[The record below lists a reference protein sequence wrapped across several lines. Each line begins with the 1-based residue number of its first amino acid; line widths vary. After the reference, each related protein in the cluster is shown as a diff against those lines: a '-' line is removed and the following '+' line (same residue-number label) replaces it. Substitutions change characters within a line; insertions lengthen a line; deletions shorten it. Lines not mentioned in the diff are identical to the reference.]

1 MSDRPDEE
9 AGARAEGGVLARL
22 RAAGPV
28 EVAWALVRAGVLVV
42 TLIVALDLVGVL
54 DVFGDEEI
62 EPSSS
67 SRLPEEYL
75 YLDDERVD
83 AYLGQLRGGLSPT
96 EQRSLS
102 LTKKIDA
109 RLGVEPVVQV
119 GGNLERTES
128 IERTVF
134 LRAADRFFQLE
145 SELEARYTHVDDVGL
160 EFMSIEAPTNACPE
174 IEELKRIKEGQI
186 LRILGANLR
195 VPTYALALAK
205 VAHADQFQTDYQ
217 KKVSSQRLARLARE
231 GQRGL
236 KRFVK
241 SLGADPQL
249 PFWIQPRKGCEVFM
263 PARYSKVND
272 APSMLTGPVTIV
284 GKVVR
289 RLTQRE
295 QKYFDV
301 DTAVRWERALSK
313 SAPGVKRTLGLN
325 GGGIRQMVTSSATVH
340 YPGLVLLPLAIYK

>member
-1 MSDRPDEE
+1 VS
-9 AGARAEGGVLARL
+9 
-22 RAAGPV
+22 
-28 EVAWALVRAGVLVV
+28 
-42 TLIVALDLVGVL
+42 LIVALDLVGVL
-54 DVFGDEEI
+54 NVFGDEQI

-67 SRLPEEYL
+67 SRLPEEFL

-83 AYLGQLRGGLSPT
+83 SYLGQLRGGLSPT
-96 EQRSLS
+96 EQRSLK

-119 GGNLERTES
+119 GGTAEKTES
-128 IERTVF
+128 IERTVS

-145 SELEARYTHVDDVGL
+145 SELEARYTHVDVRL
-160 EFMSIEAPTNACPE
+160 EFMEIEAAKDACRE
-174 IEELKRIKEGQI
+174 IEGLERIKEGQI

-195 VPTYALALAK
+195 VPAYALALAK
-205 VAHADQFQTDYQ
+205 VAHADQFHTDYQ
-217 KKVSSQRLARLARE
+217 TPVSNETFARLAQE

-241 SLGADPQL
+241 SLGPDPQL

-289 RLTQRE
+289 RLTQKE
-295 QKYFDV
+295 KIYFDV
-301 DTAVRWERALSK
+301 DTAVRWERALREST
-313 SAPGVKRTLGLN
+313 PGVRRTLGLHRRSL
-325 GGGIRQMVTSSATVH
+325 RQMVNSTATVE

>member
-1 MSDRPDEE
+1 MR
-9 AGARAEGGVLARL
+9 ARCPVKGGFIARV

-28 EVAWALVRAGVLVV
+28 EVAWAVVRAGVLLVR
-42 TLIVALDLVGVL
+42 LIVALDLVGVL
-54 DVFGDEEI
+54 NVFGDEQI
-62 EPSSS
+62 EPSSG
-67 SRLPEEYL
+67 SRVPREFL

-119 GGNLERTES
+119 GGTAEKTES

-145 SELEARYTHVDDVGL
+145 SELEARYTHMDEVGL
-160 EFMSIEAPTNACPE
+160 EFMQIETRSTACPE
-174 IEELKRIKEGQI
+174 IKNLERIKEGQI

-195 VPTYALALAK
+195 VPAYALALAK
-205 VAHADQFQTDYQ
+205 VAHADQFHTDYQ
-217 KKVSSQRLARLARE
+217 KKVSNKRFARLARE

-236 KRFVK
+236 KRYVK
-241 SLGADPQL
+241 SLGDDPQL
-249 PFWIQPRKGCEVFM
+249 PFWIKPKGRCEVFM
-263 PARYSKVND
+263 PARYSKVID

-289 RLTQRE
+289 RLTQKE
-295 QKYFDV
+295 KTYFDV
-301 DTAVRWERALSK
+301 DTAVRWDRALRE
-313 SAPGVKRTLGLN
+313 SAPGVRRTLGLN
-325 GGGIRQMVTSSATVH
+325 RRGLQQMVNATATVH